1 VGTPRQLEHPGTP
14 YESDLVAWASEQAAL
29 LRAGMLSALDAVHI
43 AEELEDLGES
53 EKRALRSHLAVL
65 MAHLLKWQ
73 HQPAL
78 RCTSWRRTVA
88 AERKEVLFSLQ
99 ETPSLRTVLGSTEWI
114 DLVWARALSLA
125 AGETGLDCF
134 PDPCPWDLDEQVLG
148 EWWPE

>member
-1 VGTPRQLEHPGTP
+1 
-14 YESDLVAWASEQAAL
+14 
-29 LRAGMLSALDAVHI
+29 
-43 AEELEDLGES
+43 
-53 EKRALRSHLAVL
+53 

-99 ETPSLRTVLGSTEWI
+99 ETPSLRTLLGSPEWI

-125 AGETGLDCF
+125 AWETGLDCF
-134 PDPCPWDLDEQVLG
+134 PDACPWDLDEQVLG